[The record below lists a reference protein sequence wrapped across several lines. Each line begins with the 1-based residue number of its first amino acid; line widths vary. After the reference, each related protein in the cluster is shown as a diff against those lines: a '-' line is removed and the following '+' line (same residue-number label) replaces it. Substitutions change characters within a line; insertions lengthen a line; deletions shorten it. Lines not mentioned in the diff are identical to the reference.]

1 MKSFLDKYYNIII
14 LSIYALVL
22 LLRVYNLEQKNL
34 WFDEIFSWHLSQKTF
49 AGIING
55 TAGDIH
61 PPLFY
66 FMLKLWSTLFG
77 ESVFALRM
85 LSVICSLIASVVF
98 FNILNLITQERYAI
112 LFGMFMYAISPVNIY
127 YSQEVRMLNLNL
139 LFALLSVY
147 YFLKNREQYSQIYS
161 VLYILFTVA
170 AIYTHYFS
178 FLILLTQMIITGY
191 DFTRNRT
198 GKIFK
203 YILNFIIT
211 ILLYAPWFWTMIRQL
226 MKGQEWR
233 TPQTAS
239 MVFSNTIAFFNDVF
253 FSYYVYY
260 QTILP
265 LNIIEGLSLLMLLI
279 SLFLPLY
286 FYFIGKNDSVFIV
299 SLFFTVPFVTA
310 VLVSINNSILLSRYL
325 SILIPY
331 LIASFIGFIIC
342 VRFSIVRILFSS
354 FLIFVS
360 LTGMIFN
367 YSYDFKNNDYRELTS
382 YLNSNAQDDELISVE
397 PHYMAGT
404 FYITQKQ
411 IM

>member
-1 MKSFLDKYYNIII
+1 
-14 LSIYALVL
+14 
-22 LLRVYNLEQKNL
+22 
-34 WFDEIFSWHLSQKTF
+34 
-49 AGIING
+49 
-55 TAGDIH
+55 
-61 PPLFY
+61 
-66 FMLKLWSTLFG
+66 
-77 ESVFALRM
+77 
-85 LSVICSLIASVVF
+85 
-98 FNILNLITQERYAI
+98 
-112 LFGMFMYAISPVNIY
+112 
-127 YSQEVRMLNLNL
+127 
-139 LFALLSVY
+139 
-147 YFLKNREQYSQIYS
+147 
-161 VLYILFTVA
+161 
-170 AIYTHYFS
+170 
-178 FLILLTQMIITGY
+178 
-191 DFTRNRT
+191 
-198 GKIFK
+198 
-203 YILNFIIT
+203 
-211 ILLYAPWFWTMIRQL
+211 

-397 PHYMAGT
+397 PHYMGWHILHYAKTNNVKFSEPVTLGWDINMMIDSIRIKKDIQKIWIVLDYSSLDT
-404 FYITQKQ
+404 NRYSSLRSEMKNIGFELKDYRIFKQ
-411 IM
+411 IPAKVELFKFER